1 MITRVIGVENRSK
14 ECCNVYIWISVCLSK
29 KPELR
34 LLSPWRSTTFS
45 LVFLPMRLSTKP
57 CQNPLLRETFIYRNK
72 QTSAK
77 MRRGEVDLLERNG
90 RGKLGRFMLK
100 IDFVIISSSSSISQR
115 HLLFLPLSFLKRDLQ
130 ALGNQGYLDL
140 ATRAGA

>member
-1 MITRVIGVENRSK
+1 MIKFGIWVKMITRVIGVENRSK
-14 ECCNVYIWISVCLSK
+14 ECCDVYIWISVCLSK

-45 LVFLPMRLSTKP
+45 LVFLPMRLSTEP
-57 CQNPLLRETFIYRNK
+57 CQSPLLRETFIYRNK

-90 RGKLGRFMLK
+90 RGKFGRF
-100 IDFVIISSSSSISQR
+100 VIMSSSSSISQR
-115 HLLFLPLSFLKRDLQ
+115 HLLFLPIELLEERSASTWEPRIS
-130 ALGNQGYLDL
+130 
-140 ATRAGA
+140 